1 MSKHKQQT
9 TKRKCSV
16 GRACGFVIKRSLS
29 ACLSARR
36 LRSTHSCRTGATMN
50 LFVAT
55 ACMTHTITPPSL
67 MMTIPHPVV
76 AIHAARVAAPHT
88 QHVAEVGE
96 ILFPSTLNV
105 AFIQPPGLGAPK
117 ASQANPGGAGNA
129 VRCCLLS
136 RALAVALLKDYSA
149 FSCSDVTC
157 VRHGRKVTGGHPAMC
172 HRTIWRARWRRSK
185 PDRPSTSRME
195 HTSSRS

>member
-1 MSKHKQQT
+1 MKLQSIGAGPRNTVRLASSRQVESSLNINNRQPNGSLSKVQLG
-9 TKRKCSV
+9 

-29 ACLSARR
+29 VCLSAHR

-136 RALAVALLKDYSA
+136 RALAVALL
-149 FSCSDVTC
+149 
-157 VRHGRKVTGGHPAMC
+157 
-172 HRTIWRARWRRSK
+172 
-185 PDRPSTSRME
+185 
-195 HTSSRS
+195 

>member
-1 MSKHKQQT
+1 LGPVPEYRTPSVLASSRVKSIHKQQT
-9 TKRKCSV
+9 TKRKPFECDAWGPAVSSSS
-16 GRACGFVIKRSLS
+16 GRF
-29 ACLSARR
+29 RR
-36 LRSTHSCRTGATMN
+36 AFRLIGCDRREHSCRTGATMN

-136 RALAVALLKDYSA
+136 RALAVALL
-149 FSCSDVTC
+149 
-157 VRHGRKVTGGHPAMC
+157 
-172 HRTIWRARWRRSK
+172 
-185 PDRPSTSRME
+185 
-195 HTSSRS
+195 

>member
-1 MSKHKQQT
+1 MGPVPEYRTHSVLASSRVKSKHKQKT

-29 ACLSARR
+29 ACLSAQR

-76 AIHAARVAAPHT
+76 AIHAARVAVPHT

-136 RALAVALLKDYSA
+136 RALAVALL
-149 FSCSDVTC
+149 
-157 VRHGRKVTGGHPAMC
+157 
-172 HRTIWRARWRRSK
+172 
-185 PDRPSTSRME
+185 
-195 HTSSRS
+195 

>member
-1 MSKHKQQT
+1 MRFRHQA
-9 TKRKCSV
+9 V
-16 GRACGFVIKRSLS
+16 GH
-29 ACLSARR
+29 R

-136 RALAVALLKDYSA
+136 RALAVALL
-149 FSCSDVTC
+149 
-157 VRHGRKVTGGHPAMC
+157 
-172 HRTIWRARWRRSK
+172 
-185 PDRPSTSRME
+185 
-195 HTSSRS
+195 

>member
-1 MSKHKQQT
+1 MKLQSIGAGPRNTVRLASSRQVESSRVKSKHKQQT
-9 TKRKCSV
+9 TKRKPIESATWRPCV
-16 GRACGFVIKRSLS
+16 RFRHQAVAFGFRRAF
-29 ACLSARR
+29 R
-36 LRSTHSCRTGATMN
+36 LIAAAIDAFSCRTGATMN

-136 RALAVALLKDYSA
+136 RALAVALL
-149 FSCSDVTC
+149 
-157 VRHGRKVTGGHPAMC
+157 
-172 HRTIWRARWRRSK
+172 
-185 PDRPSTSRME
+185 
-195 HTSSRS
+195 